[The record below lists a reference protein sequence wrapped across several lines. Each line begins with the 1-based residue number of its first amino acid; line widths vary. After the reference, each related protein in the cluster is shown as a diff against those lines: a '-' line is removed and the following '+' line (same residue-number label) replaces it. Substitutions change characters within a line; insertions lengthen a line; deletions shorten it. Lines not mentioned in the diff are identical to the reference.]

1 LLKRPE
7 DIPNQL
13 QKKSDEPIHANSIV
27 LVSDLMDPNF
37 QDSDNNLQNLFDN
50 RYTMINTILKH
61 CDEKFDK
68 LSECDSKRMKNIIQV
83 ITTTA

>member
-1 LLKRPE
+1 ML
-7 DIPNQL
+7 IPTF
-13 QKKSDEPIHANSIV
+13 KKINID
-27 LVSDLMDPNF
+27 
-37 QDSDNNLQNLFDN
+37 LFDN

-83 ITTTA
+83 ITTTAQQDSLPKIGNKTNKFENLQEF